1 MKEVITTFQKNS
13 REELRISWTYE
24 GIRSTGP
31 AWKSMTCS
39 GPWANLVVHPL
50 KGCSQLVL
58 SALTNIEGTLNVAPG
73 CLSAVVMRR

>member
-1 MKEVITTFQKNS
+1 MKEVITAFQKNS
-13 REELRISWTYE
+13 LEEVRISWTYE
-24 GIRSTGP
+24 GIRSTRP

-39 GPWANLVVHPL
+39 GPLANLVVRPL

-73 CLSAVVMRR
+73 CLLEVIMRR

>member
-1 MKEVITTFQKNS
+1 MEELITTFQKKS
-13 REELRISWTYE
+13 LEKIRISWIYE

-39 GPWANLVVHPL
+39 GPLANLVVRPL